1 MLGWCFEPS
10 DAPPVKTS
18 QEMKLLTAL
27 APAVFLVGLIRCSNY
42 LSERQAMDACLEWKA
57 DEVII
62 DYGKPSYSGYQRKV
76 YQRLLVVKLFFRKKE
91 CLCQQHF
98 WAVLVCIREISCIK
112 ELYKVS
118 REMVHVTRFCKV

>member
-1 MLGWCFEPS
+1 MWGWCFEPS

-18 QEMKLLTAL
+18 QEMKLLTAI
-27 APAVFLVGLIRCSNY
+27 APALFLVGLIRCSNY

-76 YQRLLVVKLFFRKKE
+76 YSRACEREAMTNQVLGLMNKTMERGEWKEGLKEGKKE
-91 CLCQQHF
+91 EVKNF
-98 WAVLVCIREISCIK
+98 R
-112 ELYKVS
+112 YN
-118 REMVHVTRFCKV
+118 F